1 MILYQIYL
9 IILDRMESLIQIIHK
24 LQNYQDL

>member
-24 LQNYQDL
+24 LQKYQDL

>member
-9 IILDRMESLIQIIHK
+9 IILDLMESLIQIIHK